1 MCDACSLTRAVLGTH
16 AVVTNSD
23 LLSMDSSSSLPRK
36 SQPRIRPI
44 WIVASLCAILAV
56 WGYFRANPG
65 SMLAPAGQS
74 ATSSRD
80 IRDRAVRDRDIRE
93 RAIRE
98 LLEKH
103 LQKSESEIQGL
114 ADRGYPAIEILFSK
128 AYNNVPA
135 FADSILGFQSKWKL
149 VLDKLPWNDK
159 DRHDRFLK
167 DQFEE
172 HIFSSAELESAVRQ
186 AVAERLNQVRDIES
200 QMLIGIRAD
209 IEGLPELAQIESLD
223 ASELELRFQQAIAQA
238 SQVVSQDLSS
248 NIESQ
253 LISLVAGEVM
263 AQVAIRMGVS
273 AGILSTGAA
282 SGWATLGIGLVA
294 GILVDQIVTRIWDW
308 WSEPEVEL
316 QYQVSKQLS
325 SVHDL
330 ICKGE
335 PGPPDAPGR
344 PSASGLDGR
353 FAQWITER
361 NQIRRDAIF
370 RVFLPN
376 EAKHALS
383 TTKL

>member
-1 MCDACSLTRAVLGTH
+1 
-16 AVVTNSD
+16 
-23 LLSMDSSSSLPRK
+23 
-36 SQPRIRPI
+36 
-44 WIVASLCAILAV
+44 
-56 WGYFRANPG
+56 
-65 SMLAPAGQS
+65 MLAPATQS
-74 ATSSRD
+74 ATSSRAGQELAGRELA
-80 IRDRAVRDRDIRE
+80 IREQEIRE
-93 RAIRE
+93 RAVRE

-103 LQKSESEIQGL
+103 LQKSETEIQGL
-114 ADRGYPAIEILFSK
+114 AKQGYPAIEIIFGK

-172 HIFSSAELESAVRQ
+172 HIFSSEELESAVRQ
-186 AVAERLNQVRDIES
+186 AVKERLNQVRDIES

-223 ASELELRFQQAIAQA
+223 AGELELRFQQAIAQA

-253 LISLVAGEVM
+253 LVSLVAGEVM

-294 GILVDQIVTRIWDW
+294 GILVDQLVTRIWDW

-325 SVHDL
+325 LVHDL

-335 PGPPDAPGR
+335 PGTPGTPGTPGLSDTPDR
-344 PSASGLDGR
+344 PSATGLDGR
-353 FAQWITER
+353 FALWITER
-361 NQIRRDAIF
+361 NKIRRDAIF

>member
-1 MCDACSLTRAVLGTH
+1 
-16 AVVTNSD
+16 
-23 LLSMDSSSSLPRK
+23 MDSFSSLPRK
-36 SQPRIRPI
+36 SHPRIRPI

-56 WGYFRANPG
+56 WGYFRANPP
-65 SMLAPAGQS
+65 SMLAPATQS
-74 ATSSRD
+74 AKSS
-80 IRDRAVRDRDIRE
+80 RAVRE
-93 RAIRE
+93 LAVRE

-103 LQKSESEIQGL
+103 LQNSESEIQGL
-114 ADRGYPAIEILFSK
+114 AEQGYPAIEIIFGK
-128 AYNNVPA
+128 AFDNVPA

-172 HIFSSAELESAVRQ
+172 HLFSSEELESAVRQ
-186 AVAERLNQVRDIES
+186 AVKERLNQVRDIES

-294 GILVDQIVTRIWDW
+294 GILVDQLVTRIWNW

-325 SVHDL
+325 LVHDL

-335 PGPPDAPGR
+335 PGTPSSPGTPDTPDR
-344 PSASGLDGR
+344 PTASGLDGR
-353 FAQWITER
+353 FALWINER

>member
-1 MCDACSLTRAVLGTH
+1 M
-16 AVVTNSD
+16 
-23 LLSMDSSSSLPRK
+23 
-36 SQPRIRPI
+36 
-44 WIVASLCAILAV
+44 
-56 WGYFRANPG
+56 
-65 SMLAPAGQS
+65 
-74 ATSSRD
+74 
-80 IRDRAVRDRDIRE
+80 
-93 RAIRE
+93 
-98 LLEKH
+98 
-103 LQKSESEIQGL
+103 
-114 ADRGYPAIEILFSK
+114 
-128 AYNNVPA
+128 
-135 FADSILGFQSKWKL
+135 
-149 VLDKLPWNDK
+149 DKLPWNDK

-294 GILVDQIVTRIWDW
+294 GILVDQLVTRIWDW

-335 PGPPDAPGR
+335 PGPPGTLGPPR
-344 PSASGLDGR
+344 ASGLDGR

>member
-23 LLSMDSSSSLPRK
+23 LLLMDSSSSLPRK

-65 SMLAPAGQS
+65 SILAPAGQS

-80 IRDRAVRDRDIRE
+80 IRERAIRE

-135 FADSILGFQSKWKL
+135 FADSILGFQSKWNL

-282 SGWATLGIGLVA
+282 SGWATLGIGLIA
-294 GILVDQIVTRIWDW
+294 GILVDQLVTRIWDW

-335 PGPPDAPGR
+335 PGPPDTSDR

>member
-1 MCDACSLTRAVLGTH
+1 
-16 AVVTNSD
+16 
-23 LLSMDSSSSLPRK
+23 MDSSSSLPRK

-65 SMLAPAGQS
+65 SILAPAGQS

-80 IRDRAVRDRDIRE
+80 IRDRAVRE
-93 RAIRE
+93 RAVRQ

-282 SGWATLGIGLVA
+282 SGWATLGIGLIA
-294 GILVDQIVTRIWDW
+294 GILVDQLVTRIWDW

-335 PGPPDAPGR
+335 QGPPDTSDR

>member
-23 LLSMDSSSSLPRK
+23 LLSMDSSSSSPRK

-80 IRDRAVRDRDIRE
+80 IRDRD
-93 RAIRE
+93 IRE

-135 FADSILGFQSKWKL
+135 FADSILGFQSKWNL

-282 SGWATLGIGLVA
+282 SGWATLGIGLIA

-335 PGPPDAPGR
+335 PGPPDTSDR

>member
-1 MCDACSLTRAVLGTH
+1 MPIIPSVTRVVLVTH
-16 AVVTNSD
+16 AVVINSD

-36 SQPRIRPI
+36 SDPRIRPI

-56 WGYFRANPG
+56 WGFFRANPP
-65 SMLAPAGQS
+65 SILAPATQS
-74 ATSSRD
+74 ATSSRAGQE
-80 IRDRAVRDRDIRE
+80 RAVRERAIRE
-93 RAIRE
+93 RAVRE

-103 LQKSESEIQGL
+103 LQKSETEIQGL
-114 ADRGYPAIEILFSK
+114 AKQGYPAIEIIFGK

-159 DRHDRFLK
+159 NRHGRFLK

-172 HIFSSAELESAVRQ
+172 HIFSSEELESAVRQ
-186 AVAERLNQVRDIES
+186 AVKERLNQVRDIES

-294 GILVDQIVTRIWDW
+294 GILVDQLVTRIWDW

-325 SVHDL
+325 LVHDL

-335 PGPPDAPGR
+335 PDTPSSPGTPDTPDR
-344 PSASGLDGR
+344 PSESGLDGR
-353 FAQWITER
+353 FARWIT
-361 NQIRRDAIF
+361 
-370 RVFLPN
+370 
-376 EAKHALS
+376 
-383 TTKL
+383 

>member
-1 MCDACSLTRAVLGTH
+1 
-16 AVVTNSD
+16 
-23 LLSMDSSSSLPRK
+23 MDSSSSLPRK
-36 SQPRIRPI
+36 SHPRIRPI

-56 WGYFRANPG
+56 WGYFRANPP
-65 SMLAPAGQS
+65 SILAPPTQS
-74 ATSSRD
+74 ATSSQTVQEQA
-80 IRDRAVRDRDIRE
+80 IRDRVIRE
-93 RAIRE
+93 RAIRERAVRERAVRE

-114 ADRGYPAIEILFSK
+114 AKQGYPAIEIIFGK

-159 DRHDRFLK
+159 NRHGRFLK

-172 HIFSSAELESAVRQ
+172 HIFSSEELESAVRQ
-186 AVAERLNQVRDIES
+186 AVKERLNQVRDIES

-294 GILVDQIVTRIWDW
+294 GILVDQLVTRIWDW

-325 SVHDL
+325 LVHDL

-335 PGPPDAPGR
+335 PDTPGLSETPDR

-353 FAQWITER
+353 FALWITER